1 LGSQQVIRGTKA
13 EEMETIVSGKNR
25 DAEGNGNDEFSS
37 RDLKKKASMF
47 SQLHFH
53 VTSCQLTCSRKINS
67 Q

>member
-37 RDLKKKASMF
+37 RDSKKRH
-47 SQLHFH
+47 QCFH
-53 VTSCQLTCSRKINS
+53 NS
-67 Q
+67 TFM